1 MTRGGEEESGQCCYY
16 YYPYSGD
23 DAPPGEEERGGLKM
37 IENCTPEFF
46 RASSRTIRI
55 NPLHSAGAP
64 LRKKGVAILDTR
76 KVIDPRFLLLKSLP
90 SLTNGNSSISSC
102 LVFCWSFCA
111 F

>member
-1 MTRGGEEESGQCCYY
+1 MTRGGEEESGQCYYY
-16 YYPYSGD
+16 YYPSSGD

-64 LRKKGVAILDTR
+64 VRKKGVAILDTR
-76 KVIDPRFLLLKSLP
+76 KVIDPYL
-90 SLTNGNSSISSC
+90 
-102 LVFCWSFCA
+102 FC
-111 F
+111 